1 MNHCLIKNFLAAA
14 AMLSALTSCNN
25 DALDT
30 PPSGKIVK
38 VTAKASVDH
47 GDDSRSALS
56 EKNGSIAFAW
66 SSDDRLLVT
75 DESGTALG
83 ILDIDNAQSG
93 TFSGTLTGLNEGRN
107 DINIYHFGTSD
118 ALPASV
124 ADASSLLSLD
134 ISSQEGKLTS
144 LRNTDMMFA
153 STSANVTGSEATI
166 SFTVTRSTGFAH
178 YKLNF
183 TDGTTLSGNR
193 VTVSGTN
200 LYNRCTFNLDGS
212 IADKTS
218 GDITV
223 ENSDGDIY
231 LTIIPERD
239 MALTFTVT
247 VDGNSYS
254 GTLPSR
260 TYNANRFFRKAQG
273 EGVEVTMNA
282 VKENDNTSSTEAT
295 LIGPEI
301 TLGDNK
307 YRFTGGN
314 LFFNT
319 KTRQWG
325 VFGSQTE
332 YVTKRGWNEDTPE
345 IIDLFGWGAT
355 GIDNARQPQYWDAD
369 KTLYPSIQETENQ
382 DINEIKATQY
392 DWGTAY
398 GRQLSVDVHDGTYVT
413 PTKDEWNTILSTF
426 FIHPGTVNGI
436 KGLLI
441 LPCDNSDATKA
452 KEILSTVGISQDDI
466 SSIKLGQTDALD
478 YTKIVLDSNNQLTAM
493 NSVFL
498 PLAGYSSP
506 FLNGEKNSG
515 LTVYYWASSGS
526 YRAAGSNKV
535 ANGYCVRI
543 ANENLGSSDFSIS
556 EWARNYGNCVRL
568 LKKVN

>member
-75 DESGTALG
+75 DASGTALG

-212 IADKTS
+212 IANKTS

-282 VKENDNTSSTEAT
+282 VGENDNTSSTEAT

-319 KTRQWG
+319 KTSQWG

-369 KTLYPSIQETENQ
+369 KTLYPSTQETENQ
-382 DINEIKATQY
+382 DINEIKATEY

-398 GRQLSVDVHDGTYVT
+398 GQQVDDGTYVT

-452 KEILSTVGISQDDI
+452 KEILSTVGISQNDI

-478 YTKIVLDSNNQLTAM
+478 YTKIVLDSNDQLTAI

-498 PLAGYSSP
+498 PIVGYGKDASIHETDVNITTYYWNSSGVFRVSSDGKQKTADGYSLCISCSD
-506 FLNGEKNSG
+506 LVS
-515 LTVYYWASSGS
+515 T
-526 YRAAGSNKV
+526 KV
-535 ANGYCVRI
+535 IVTTRP
-543 ANENLGSSDFSIS
+543 
-556 EWARNYGNCVRL
+556 RNYGNCVRL

>member
-14 AMLSALTSCNN
+14 ILSALTSCTS

-30 PPSGKIVK
+30 PSSGKTVK

-56 EKNGSIAFAW
+56 EENGSIAFAW

-75 DESGTALG
+75 DASGTTLG
-83 ILDIDNAQSG
+83 ILDIDNARSG
-93 TFSGTLTGLNEGRN
+93 TFSGTLTGLDEGRN
-107 DINIYHFGTSD
+107 DINIYHFGSSD
-118 ALPASV
+118 ALSAS
-124 ADASSLLSLD
+124 ATDASSLLSLD

-212 IADKTS
+212 IADKTP

-260 TYNANRFFRKAQG
+260 TYNANRFFRMAQG
-273 EGVEVTMNA
+273 EGLEVTMDA
-282 VKENDNTSSTEAT
+282 VGENDNTPSTEAT

-301 TLGDNK
+301 TLGYNK

-319 KTRQWG
+319 KNRQWG

-332 YVTKRGWNEDTPE
+332 YVTKRGWDEGTAE

-355 GIDNARQPQYWDAD
+355 GIGNARQPEYWDAD
-369 KTLYPSIQETENQ
+369 KTLYPSTQETENQ
-382 DINEIKATQY
+382 KIIEIKATQY

-398 GRQLSVDVHDGTYVT
+398 GRQLSVDDGTYVT

-452 KEILSTVGISQDDI
+452 NEILSTAGISQDDI

-478 YTKIVLDSNNQLTAM
+478 YTKIVLDSNDQLTAM

-498 PLAGYSSP
+498 PIVGYGKDASIHETDVNITTYYWNSSGVFRVSSDGKQKTADGYSLCISCSD
-506 FLNGEKNSG
+506 LVS
-515 LTVYYWASSGS
+515 T
-526 YRAAGSNKV
+526 KV
-535 ANGYCVRI
+535 IVTTRP
-543 ANENLGSSDFSIS
+543 
-556 EWARNYGNCVRL
+556 RNYGNCVRL

>member
-75 DESGTALG
+75 DASGTALG

-178 YKLNF
+178 YKLKF

-212 IADKTS
+212 IANKTS

-223 ENSDGDIY
+223 ENSDSDIY

-355 GIDNARQPQYWDAD
+355 GIGKARQPQYWDAD

-382 DINEIKATQY
+382 NINEIKATEY

-398 GRQLSVDVHDGTYVT
+398 GQQVDDGTYVT

-452 KEILSTVGISQDDI
+452 KEILSTVGISQNDI

-478 YTKIVLDSNNQLTAM
+478 YTKIVLDSNDQLTAM

-498 PLAGYSSP
+498 PIVGYGKDASIHETDVNITTYYWNSSGVFRVSSDGKQKTADGYSLCISCSD
-506 FLNGEKNSG
+506 LVS
-515 LTVYYWASSGS
+515 T
-526 YRAAGSNKV
+526 KV
-535 ANGYCVRI
+535 IVTTRP
-543 ANENLGSSDFSIS
+543 
-556 EWARNYGNCVRL
+556 RNYGNCVRL

>member
-14 AMLSALTSCNN
+14 ILSALTSCTS

-30 PPSGKIVK
+30 PSSGKTVK

-56 EKNGSIAFAW
+56 EENGSIAFAW

-75 DESGTALG
+75 DASGTTLG
-83 ILDIDNAQSG
+83 ILDIDNARSG
-93 TFSGTLTGLNEGRN
+93 TFSGTLTGLDEGRN
-107 DINIYHFGTSD
+107 DINIYHFGSSD
-118 ALPASV
+118 ALSAS
-124 ADASSLLSLD
+124 ATDASSLLSLD

-212 IADKTS
+212 IADKTP

-260 TYNANRFFRKAQG
+260 TYNANRFFRMAQG
-273 EGVEVTMNA
+273 EGIEVTMDA
-282 VKENDNTSSTEAT
+282 VGENDNTPSTEAT

-301 TLGDNK
+301 TLGYNK

-319 KTRQWG
+319 KNRQWG

-332 YVTKRGWNEDTPE
+332 YVTKRGWDEGTAE

-355 GIDNARQPQYWDAD
+355 GIGNARQPEYWDAD
-369 KTLYPSIQETENQ
+369 KTLYPSTQETENQ
-382 DINEIKATQY
+382 KIIEIKATQY

-398 GRQLSVDVHDGTYVT
+398 GRQLSVDDGTYVT
-413 PTKDEWNTILSTF
+413 PTKDEWNTILSLSL
-426 FIHPGTVNGI
+426 IHI
-436 KGLLI
+436 
-441 LPCDNSDATKA
+441 
-452 KEILSTVGISQDDI
+452 
-466 SSIKLGQTDALD
+466 
-478 YTKIVLDSNNQLTAM
+478 
-493 NSVFL
+493 
-498 PLAGYSSP
+498 
-506 FLNGEKNSG
+506 
-515 LTVYYWASSGS
+515 
-526 YRAAGSNKV
+526 
-535 ANGYCVRI
+535 
-543 ANENLGSSDFSIS
+543 
-556 EWARNYGNCVRL
+556 
-568 LKKVN
+568 